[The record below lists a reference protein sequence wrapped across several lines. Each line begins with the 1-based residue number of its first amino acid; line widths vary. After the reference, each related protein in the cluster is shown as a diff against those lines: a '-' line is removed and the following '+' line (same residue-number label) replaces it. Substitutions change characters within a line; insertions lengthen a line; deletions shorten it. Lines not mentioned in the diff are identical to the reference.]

1 MISDPAFHLQSADTI
16 RNLLLEFLFFDI
28 SLTLGRKRKLAKVRE
43 MQVRTMIRYHSSFKP
58 AGTDWEPVDL
68 TVYASRNAFGFA
80 VALLRSI
87 KQNWYS
93 ARKQPTFLTFF
104 QVGLG
109 FSALANSFHT
119 SVNTCLPDSQL
130 LFRIANPSYL
140 PWSCLWR
147 VHSQIN

>member
-1 MISDPAFHLQSADTI
+1 LDIRANNFDHFSESQSNADKQQTKYQQLAHRLSDPAFHLQSADTI

-28 SLTLGRKRKLAKVRE
+28 SLTLGRKRKLAKVRG

-87 KQNWYS
+87 KQN
-93 ARKQPTFLTFF
+93 
-104 QVGLG
+104 
-109 FSALANSFHT
+109 
-119 SVNTCLPDSQL
+119 
-130 LFRIANPSYL
+130 
-140 PWSCLWR
+140 
-147 VHSQIN
+147 